1 MYIYFQN
8 QCRIMLNIISF
19 CKVNL
24 KIKNSFWAAE
34 NIFFLQENGGG
45 WNFLFLKSVF
55 IVKQQKNP
63 SKNRTSLWICMYVC
77 FLFLENFSGLI
88 TIFFFYG
95 FITHKPPASGRPFH
109 NWQLMCTVRWPSS
122 KRSVDLCL
130 LPRHI

>member
-24 KIKNSFWAAE
+24 KIKILSE
-34 NIFFLQENGGG
+34 QQKIFFFIKKMGGG

-88 TIFFFYG
+88 TIFFYG

-122 KRSVDLCL
+122 KRLVDLCL